1 MKGLAPKQ
9 AEVLEFLI
17 YCHADGQP
25 PTLREIA
32 DYMGVASVNTPSSH
46 LNALEAKGYIER
58 VKFGKRAIRLTD
70 KALGDAAMV
79 AVPRDLWV
87 RATKALRGTALGD
100 EMEGV

>member
-32 DYMGVASVNTPSSH
+32 DYMGVASVNTPGAH
-46 LNALEAKGYIER
+46 LNALEKGGYIKR
-58 VKFGKRAIRLTD
+58 VKGGKRAIRLTA
-70 KALGDAAMV
+70 KALGDAAMM
-79 AVPRDLWV
+79 AVPRDLWA
-87 RATKALRGTALGD
+87 RATKALSGTELGD
-100 EMEGV
+100 EMEAV